1 MSSDQLPRYMFEDKS
16 STPHGKQVDEDEG
29 PTRKK
34 ARTEDLPP
42 LYDPLD
48 MTRIVRRSTTD

>member
-29 PTRKK
+29 PACKK

-48 MTRIVRRSTTD
+48 L